1 MKILSTPISVLA
13 HFALTGT
20 PHPIRFK
27 LTDKT
32 IKIEQVIS
40 TTEEKLAG
48 NRTMIFRCQ
57 SEIDGE
63 LKPFEIKF
71 ELGTCKC
78 FFVEDVKKKVRSQRN
93 AVAFFKLLIKY

>member
-13 HFALTGT
+13 HFELNGT

-27 LTDKT
+27 LADKE
-32 IKIEQVIS
+32 IKIEQVLS

-48 NRTMIFRCQ
+48 NRMLIFKCQ

-63 LKPFEIKF
+63 LKPFELKF
-71 ELGTCKC
+71 ELGTCKW
-78 FFVEDVKKKVRSQRN
+78 FLWKM
-93 AVAFFKLLIKY
+93 